1 MPNPSKDL
9 QEAESTLRSVIQS
22 LIDGQEDLR
31 NIGEQVKDAS
41 LKEYFLA
48 ESLTRAHFRGV
59 LESILHQEGVHDVR
73 ESGTAT
79 ATLQRLWGDL
89 KTTLGG
95 GDQALLATAEAIEKE
110 AVDAYS
116 KATDANLPLPVR
128 QILASQAA
136 HIESSLE
143 FIRSARDAKK

>member
-9 QEAESTLRSVIQS
+9 QEAESALRSVIQS

-31 NIGEQVKDAS
+31 NIGEQLKDAS

-95 GDQALLATAEAIEKE
+95 GDHALLATAEEIEKE

-116 KATDANLPLPVR
+116 IAMDGNLPLPVR
-128 QILASQAA
+128 QILASQSA
-136 HIESSLE
+136 HIDSSLE